1 MLACA
6 FQSLAYNAG
15 SVARPAQ
22 SGVARSQVLMQEK
35 SKAIPF
41 LNAPP
46 ALDGTMPGDKGFDP
60 LLLSNTVP
68 LAWSREAELKHARV
82 CMLAVVGYVSVDLG
96 FRVPYAPEVGS
107 LAAHDAAIEKGPMFG
122 LFVVISLFEIVTGIP
137 KVFQLMNDPDA
148 APPGD
153 YKFDPLGFGGSPDL
167 QEKELSN
174 GRLAMMAFS
183 GIVTQS
189 VLTGAAGTGGG
200 FPYTYNGAV
209 DFIPPLAPVNPID
222 AFGIC
227 SSGIINGCQ

>member
-1 MLACA
+1 MLFLLASPLSYHL
-6 FQSLAYNAG
+6 SLVSRPG
-15 SVARPAQ
+15 SQGRCDV
-22 SGVARSQVLMQEK
+22 VMQEK

-41 LNAPP
+41 LAAPP
-46 ALDGTMPGDKGFDP
+46 ALDGTMAGDKGFDP

-82 CMLAVVGYVSVDLG
+82 CMLAVLGWVSVDLG

-122 LFVVISLFEIVTGIP
+122 LLVAISLFEIVTGIP
-137 KVFQLMNDPDA
+137 KVLQLMNDPDA

-153 YKFDPLGFGGSPDL
+153 YKFDPLGFGGGPDL
-167 QEKELSN
+167 AEKELSN

-189 VLTGAAGTGGG
+189 VLTGGG
-200 FPYTYNGAV
+200 FPYTYNGVV
-209 DFIPPLAPVNPID
+209 DFVPPLQAVNPIE
-222 AFGIC
+222 AIGIC
-227 SSGIINGCQ
+227 STGIINGCQ

>member
-1 MLACA
+1 MLAVAYSSALSYSAGA
-6 FQSLAYNAG
+6 FRNVAG
-15 SVARPAQ
+15 RSSV
-22 SGVARSQVLMQEK
+22 VMQEK

-41 LNAPP
+41 LPAPP

-82 CMLAVVGYVSVDLG
+82 CMLAVVGWVSVDLG

-122 LFVVISLFEIVTGIP
+122 LLVVISLFEIVTGIP
-137 KVFQLMNDPDA
+137 KVLQLMNDPDA

-189 VLTGAAGTGGG
+189 VLTGGG

-209 DFIPPLAPVNPID
+209 DFIPPLAPVNPIE

-227 SSGIINGCQ
+227 SSGLAAGCQ